1 MIFWFFIC
9 ILKMNIHCMCT
20 LFVGVSGCIT
30 YCLHIYECCT
40 VIYENYKLLL
50 TLSSAMRF
58 SNKGPS
64 ATFRYTKYTSKVNI
78 ESMCCKLMGF
88 LFQSVTSCYL
98 NFSIWPAKKVNC
110 KNNFLL
116 YFQLLYLWLRPIAG
130 SVKEKSI
137 WSQARCQ
144 QCKICILIL
153 VHIESNITFLFDFFI
168 SLFDFLLYLCIK

>member
-1 MIFWFFIC
+1 MVNPNFRIFFVISIIMKHYKQHTVMTKMIFWFFIC

-64 ATFRYTKYTSKVNI
+64 ATFRCTKYTSKVNI

-98 NFSIWPAKKVNC
+98 NFSI
-110 KNNFLL
+110 
-116 YFQLLYLWLRPIAG
+116 
-130 SVKEKSI
+130 
-137 WSQARCQ
+137 
-144 QCKICILIL
+144 
-153 VHIESNITFLFDFFI
+153 
-168 SLFDFLLYLCIK
+168 

>member
-30 YCLHIYECCT
+30 YCLHIYIYECCT

-116 YFQLLYLWLRPIAG
+116 YFQLLYLWLRPIPG

-137 WSQARCQ
+137 W
-144 QCKICILIL
+144 
-153 VHIESNITFLFDFFI
+153 
-168 SLFDFLLYLCIK
+168 